1 MSSNTHVDFD
11 VEELRALVA
20 EALELQVDEI
30 TDEARFQEDLGVD
43 SLVSLEISVRLEERY
58 GIKVDENDLSELGSF
73 SQVSELVREQL
84 AAGSAA

>member
-1 MSSNTHVDFD
+1 MSENAHVVLD

-30 TDEARFQEDLGVD
+30 TDEARFDEDLGVD

-58 GIKVDENDLSELGSF
+58 GIRIDENDLSELGSF
-73 SQVSELVREQL
+73 GRVSELVRDQL
-84 AAGSAA
+84 AIRSAA